1 MDEPRDL
8 VQRLEEKPLLPKS
21 DGELFSGYGV
31 MSCPFASG
39 DILWEL
45 GASPASSVGARPTP
59 PSASRPRT
67 ATGTSIRMFRLG
79 KRARAFSAERLQT

>member
-39 DILWEL
+39 DILCNRRFPGL
-45 GASPASSVGARPTP
+45 FGRSGLHLHL
-59 PSASRPRT
+59 ASRPRT